1 MAEAREMR
9 CMNNIAVKA
18 AAFALLLSVCG
29 LGFAH
34 PEDELCHAGT
44 GVIDPQLCALLAE
57 MDRAGG
63 DVAQDDP
70 DELLAVFE
78 AERGFMAN
86 LARYVWVGLGHILP
100 GGLDHILFVVALFL
114 AAQNFR
120 SLIWLIT
127 AFTFAHSVT
136 LALAA
141 TGVMVLPPSIVEPLI
156 AFTIAFVAFENLF
169 DSPTAKWRTVIVFM
183 FGLIHGLG
191 FAGFFGELGLPEGL
205 FFSSLIGF
213 NLGVEAGQ
221 IAVIGITAMV
231 AGLANWLLRTLAM
244 SNAYRYFITR
254 PASALIGLIG
264 LYWGCERLLGVG

>member
-1 MAEAREMR
+1 
-9 CMNNIAVKA
+9 MNNIAVKA
-18 AAFALLLSVCG
+18 FALALLLSVCG
-29 LGFAH
+29 SGFAH
-34 PEDELCHAGT
+34 PEDELCHAGP

-57 MDRAGG
+57 MDRTEGA
-63 DVAQDDP
+63 VVQ
-70 DELLAVFE
+70 DELLVVFE

-86 LARYVWVGLGHILP
+86 LTRYVRVGLDHILP

-114 AAQNFR
+114 AAKNLR

-141 TGVMVLPPSIVEPLI
+141 TGIMVLPPSIVEPLI
-156 AFTIAFVAFENLF
+156 PFTIAFVAIENLF
-169 DSPTAKWRTVIVFM
+169 DSPTGKWRTFIVFA

-205 FFSSLIGF
+205 FLSSLIGF

-221 IAVIGITAMV
+221 IAVIAITAIA
-231 AGLANWLLRTLAM
+231 AGLANWLLRALAM
-244 SNAYRYFITR
+244 RDKYPHFIVR
-254 PASALIGLIG
+254 PVSALIGLIG
-264 LYWGCERLLGVG
+264 LYWGWERLLGVG

>member
-1 MAEAREMR
+1 
-9 CMNNIAVKA
+9 MNNIAVKA
-18 AAFALLLSVCG
+18 FALALLLSVCG
-29 LGFAH
+29 PGFAH
-34 PEDELCHAGT
+34 PEDELCHAGP

-57 MDRAGG
+57 MDRTEGA
-63 DVAQDDP
+63 VVQ
-70 DELLAVFE
+70 DELLVVFE

-86 LARYVWVGLGHILP
+86 LTRYVRVGLDHILP

-114 AAQNFR
+114 AAQSLR

-141 TGVMVLPPSIVEPLI
+141 TGIMVLPPSIVEPLI
-156 AFTIAFVAFENLF
+156 PFTIAFVAIENLF
-169 DSPTAKWRTVIVFM
+169 DSPTGKWRTFIVFA

-205 FFSSLIGF
+205 FLSSLIGF

-221 IAVIGITAMV
+221 IAVIAITAIA
-231 AGLANWLLRTLAM
+231 AGLANWLLRALAM
-244 SNAYRYFITR
+244 RDKYRHFIVR

-264 LYWGCERLLGVG
+264 LYWGWERLLGVG

>member
-1 MAEAREMR
+1 MGAG
-9 CMNNIAVKA
+9 IASVNDRTAKVI
-18 AAFALLLSVCG
+18 AFFVLFGFCALG
-29 LGFAH
+29 IAH

-57 MDRAGG
+57 MDRTESAL
-63 DVAQDDP
+63 VQKEQ

-78 AERGFMAN
+78 ARRSFMGN
-86 LARYVWVGLGHILP
+86 LIRYVSVGLGHILP

-114 AAQNFR
+114 AAQNLR

-169 DSPTAKWRTVIVFM
+169 DSPTAKWRTVIVFV

-221 IAVIGITAMV
+221 IGVIGITAMV

-244 SNAYRYFITR
+244 SNAYQYCITR

>member
-1 MAEAREMR
+1 
-9 CMNNIAVKA
+9 MNNIAVKA

-34 PEDELCHAGT
+34 PEDELCHAGP

-57 MDRAGG
+57 MDRTEGA
-63 DVAQDDP
+63 VVQDK
-70 DELLAVFE
+70 LLVVFE

-86 LARYVWVGLGHILP
+86 LARYVRVGLDHILP

-114 AAQNFR
+114 AAQNLR

-141 TGVMVLPPSIVEPLI
+141 TGIMVLPPSIVEPLI
-156 AFTIAFVAFENLF
+156 AFTIAFVAIENLF
-169 DSPTAKWRTVIVFM
+169 DSPTGKWRTFIVFA

-221 IAVIGITAMV
+221 GAVIGITAMV

-244 SNAYRYFITR
+244 PNAYQYFITR
-254 PASALIGLIG
+254 PTSALIGLIG

>member
-1 MAEAREMR
+1 
-9 CMNNIAVKA
+9 MNNIAVKA
-18 AAFALLLSVCG
+18 FALALLLSG
-29 LGFAH
+29 SGPGFAH
-34 PEDELCHAGT
+34 PEDELCHAGP

-57 MDRAGG
+57 MDRTEGA
-63 DVAQDDP
+63 VVQ
-70 DELLAVFE
+70 DELLVVFE

-86 LARYVWVGLGHILP
+86 LTRYVRVGLGHILP

-114 AAQNFR
+114 AAQNLR
-120 SLIWLIT
+120 SLLWLVT

-141 TGVMVLPPSIVEPLI
+141 TGIMVLPPYIVEPLI
-156 AFTIAFVAFENLF
+156 AFTIAFVAIENLF
-169 DSPTAKWRTVIVFM
+169 DSPMGKWRTFIVFA

-205 FFSSLIGF
+205 FLSSLIGF

-221 IAVIGITAMV
+221 IAVIAITAIA
-231 AGLANWLLRTLAM
+231 AGLASWLLRALAM
-244 SNAYRYFITR
+244 RDKYPHFVVR

-264 LYWGCERLLGVG
+264 LYWGWERLLGVG